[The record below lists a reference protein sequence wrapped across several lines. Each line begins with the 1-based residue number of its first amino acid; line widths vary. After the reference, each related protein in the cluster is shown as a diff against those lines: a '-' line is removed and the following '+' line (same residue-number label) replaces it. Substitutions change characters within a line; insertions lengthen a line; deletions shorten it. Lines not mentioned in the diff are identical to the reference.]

1 MEEGS
6 DEFPYEIYPGGWA
19 GLGFGGLVVGVW
31 FFPESSI
38 DYFDVPVVEDVDVV
52 LSDGG
57 SGRHNL
63 LKSVLKEVTCL
74 TFVQFLLRLLHYL

>member
-6 DEFPYEIYPGGWA
+6 DEFPYKVYPSRRA
-19 GLGFGGLVVGVW
+19 GLGFGGLVFWVW
-31 FFPESSI
+31 IFPESSI

-52 LSDGG
+52 LGDGG
-57 SGRHNL
+57 CGRHNL
-63 LKSVLKEVTCL
+63 LESVLKEVTCL